1 MSFTVANISQRE
13 RMFTT
18 AELNIVDELHHYGR
32 QLAVL
37 KRIYTSY
44 DNIIQ
49 RLLEGPKEGENLTVG
64 IASSNRGSNAH
75 VPVRTEVQPVTAN
88 GTIVP
93 AYYGVP
99 LSTAA
104 KLKFVR
110 LRDRINLYCLTEVQD
125 CLEEKE
131 ALVFLASSLP
141 KVTSM

>member
-1 MSFTVANISQRE
+1 
-13 RMFTT
+13 MFTT

-44 DNIIQ
+44 DNIIE
-49 RLLEGPKEGENLTVG
+49 RILEGPKDEERHVVS
-64 IASSNRGSNAH
+64 AACSRRGSGAQ
-75 VPVRTEVQPVTAN
+75 VLEQTGAQTLTSN
-88 GTIVP
+88 GAVVP
-93 AYYGVP
+93 ASYGVP

-110 LRDRINLYCLTEVQD
+110 LRDRIKLYCLTEVQD

-131 ALVFLASSLP
+131 ALVFLVSVPLG
-141 KVTSM
+141 VTLIGY